1 MRWPLRCTCA
11 CPMVAKNKSASTTKK
26 STSNKRTVKT
36 PKATVPRIAK
46 AAKKAVKKIA
56 KKVAK
61 K

>member
-1 MRWPLRCTCA
+1 MRWPPRCSSAPT
-11 CPMVAKNKSASTTKK
+11 MVAKKKTGSTKK

-36 PKATVPRIAK
+36 PKAGMPRIAK

-56 KKVAK
+56 KRVSK